1 MRERV
6 RQVHGS
12 IQFASS
18 PGKGTRIEVKV
29 SLLHE
34 TAEA

>member
-12 IQFASS
+12 IQFTSA
-18 PGKGTRIEVKV
+18 PGKGTRIEVNV
-29 SLLHE
+29 PLLHQ
-34 TAEA
+34 AAAV

>member
-12 IQFASS
+12 ILFTSS
-18 PGKGTRIEVKV
+18 LGKGTRIEAKV
-29 SLLHE
+29 PVLHQ
-34 TAEA
+34 APAV